1 MPGSF
6 KISSHQLMILIL
18 LYSVGTVILHT
29 PSPLAGFAKQD
40 AWLAALIG
48 TGIALFF
55 VWFYIRVGN
64 LYPDLALD
72 QINEKVFGKIVGKMI
87 NLTFFI
93 WSFSTSSETIYYVG
107 NFIETFWMPDTTL
120 LAVNILLAAV
130 VIFTVRLGLET
141 FTRTLEIFFIPVFL
155 LLIVFL
161 ISIIP
166 EANIQNILPVF
177 EDGAKPVI
185 RATLFYVSVFTLSP
199 VMFLMIF
206 PSKVSERKKGGKAFY
221 IGTLIG
227 GIILILVIMLDI
239 LVLGPDTTARNI
251 APSYTMA
258 KKINVGNFLMQIE
271 AIIATIWIITTY
283 TRVVMYFYVSV
294 VVFSNIFNIKDYRP
308 FTTALGMIMVF
319 YSSIVF
325 PTVPSSGE
333 FNKNIWLFYAATY
346 GLVMPLLL
354 FITAKLKNI
363 IKKPTIANY
372 DNKMHFSIWLDWMIV
387 MNIYE

>member
-48 TGIALFF
+48 TGIALIF

-107 NFIETFWMPDTTL
+107 NFIETFWMPDTLL
-120 LAVNILLAAV
+120 LALNILLAAV

-141 FTRTLEIFFIPVFL
+141 FTRTLEIFFIPVLL

-166 EANIQNILPVF
+166 EANIQNIQPVF

-258 KKINVGNFLMQIE
+258 KKINVGNFLMRIE

-363 IKKPTIANY
+363 IKKL
-372 DNKMHFSIWLDWMIV
+372 HHSQQ
-387 MNIYE
+387 

>member
-40 AWLAALIG
+40 AWLAALFG
-48 TGIALFF
+48 TGIALIF

-72 QINEKVFGKIVGKMI
+72 QINEKVFGKIVGKLI

-107 NFIETFWMPDTTL
+107 NFIETFWMPDTPL
-120 LAVNILLAAV
+120 LALNIMLAAV

-141 FTRTLEIFFIPVFL
+141 FTRTLEIFFIPVL
-155 LLIVFL
+155 LLLTVFL

-166 EANIQNILPVF
+166 EANIQPVF
-177 EDGAKPVI
+177 ESGAKPLI
-185 RATLFYVSVFTLSP
+185 RAILFYVSVFTLSP

-258 KKINVGNFLMQIE
+258 KK
-271 AIIATIWIITTY
+271 
-283 TRVVMYFYVSV
+283 
-294 VVFSNIFNIKDYRP
+294 
-308 FTTALGMIMVF
+308 
-319 YSSIVF
+319 
-325 PTVPSSGE
+325 
-333 FNKNIWLFYAATY
+333 
-346 GLVMPLLL
+346 
-354 FITAKLKNI
+354 
-363 IKKPTIANY
+363 
-372 DNKMHFSIWLDWMIV
+372 
-387 MNIYE
+387 

>member
-40 AWLAALIG
+40 AWLAALFG
-48 TGIALFF
+48 TGIALIF

-93 WSFSTSSETIYYVG
+93 WSFSTSSQTIYYVG
-107 NFIETFWMPDTTL
+107 NFIETFWMPDTPL
-120 LAVNILLAAV
+120 LALNILLAAV

-141 FTRTLEIFFIPVFL
+141 FTRTLEIFFIPVLL

-166 EANIQNILPVF
+166 EANIQNIQPVF
-177 EDGAKPVI
+177 ESGAKPLI
-185 RATLFYVSVFTLSP
+185 RAILFYVSVFTLSP

-258 KKINVGNFLMQIE
+258 KKINVGNFLMRIE

-283 TRVVMYFYVSV
+283 TRAVMYFYVSV

-363 IKKPTIANY
+363 IKK
-372 DNKMHFSIWLDWMIV
+372 HHHSQQ
-387 MNIYE
+387 

>member
-1 MPGSF
+1 
-6 KISSHQLMILIL
+6 
-18 LYSVGTVILHT
+18 
-29 PSPLAGFAKQD
+29 
-40 AWLAALIG
+40 
-48 TGIALFF
+48 
-55 VWFYIRVGN
+55 
-64 LYPDLALD
+64 
-72 QINEKVFGKIVGKMI
+72 MI

-107 NFIETFWMPDTTL
+107 NFIETFWMPDTPL
-120 LAVNILLAAV
+120 LALNILLAAV

-141 FTRTLEIFFIPVFL
+141 FTRTLEIFFIPVLL

-161 ISIIP
+161 ISNIP
-166 EANIQNILPVF
+166 EANIQNIQPVF

-206 PSKVSERKKGGKAFY
+206 PSKVSEGKKGGKAFY

-227 GIILILVIMLDI
+227 GISLILVIMLDI

-258 KKINVGNFLMQIE
+258 KKINVGNFLMRIE

-283 TRVVMYFYVSV
+283 TRAVMYFYVSV

-325 PTVPSSGE
+325 PTVSSSGK
-333 FNKNIWLFYAATY
+333 FNKNIWLFYVATY
-346 GLVMPLLL
+346 GLVMSLLL
-354 FITAKLKNI
+354 FITVKLKNI
-363 IKKPTIANY
+363 IKK
-372 DNKMHFSIWLDWMIV
+372 HHHSQQC
-387 MNIYE
+387 

>member
-1 MPGSF
+1 M
-6 KISSHQLMILIL
+6 
-18 LYSVGTVILHT
+18 
-29 PSPLAGFAKQD
+29 
-40 AWLAALIG
+40 
-48 TGIALFF
+48 
-55 VWFYIRVGN
+55 RVGN
-64 LYPDLALD
+64 LYPDFALD

-107 NFIETFWMPDTTL
+107 NFIETFWMPDTPL
-120 LAVNILLAAV
+120 LALNILLAAV

-141 FTRTLEIFFIPVFL
+141 FTRTLEIFFIPVLL

-161 ISIIP
+161 ISNIP
-166 EANIQNILPVF
+166 EANIQNIQPVF

-206 PSKVSERKKGGKAFY
+206 PSKVSEGKKGGKAFY

-227 GIILILVIMLDI
+227 GISLILVIMLDI

-258 KKINVGNFLMQIE
+258 KKINVGNFLMRIE

-283 TRVVMYFYVSV
+283 TRAVMYFYVSV

-325 PTVPSSGE
+325 PTVSSSGK
-333 FNKNIWLFYAATY
+333 FNKNIWLFYVATY
-346 GLVMPLLL
+346 GLVMSLLL
-354 FITAKLKNI
+354 FITVKLKNI
-363 IKKPTIANY
+363 IKK
-372 DNKMHFSIWLDWMIV
+372 HHHSQQC
-387 MNIYE
+387 

>member
-40 AWLAALIG
+40 AWLAALFG
-48 TGIALFF
+48 TGIALIF

-87 NLTFFI
+87 NLTFFF
-93 WSFSTSSETIYYVG
+93 WSFSTAAETTYYVG
-107 NFIETFWMPDTTL
+107 SFIETFWMPDTPLVALNT
-120 LAVNILLAAV
+120 LLAAV
-130 VIFTVRLGLET
+130 VIITVRLGIET
-141 FTRTLEIFFIPVFL
+141 FTRTLEIFFIPIL
-155 LLIVFL
+155 LLLTIFL

-166 EANIQNILPVF
+166 QANIQNIQPVL
-177 EDGAKPVI
+177 EGGAKPLI
-185 RATLFYVSVFTLSP
+185 RAVLFYVSVFTLSP

-206 PSKVSERKKGGKAFY
+206 PSKVNERKKGGKAFY
-221 IGTLIG
+221 MGTLFG

-239 LVLGPDTTARNI
+239 LVLGPDTTVRNI

-258 KKINVGNFLMQIE
+258 KKINVGNFLMRIE
-271 AIIATIWIITTY
+271 AIIAMIWIFTSY
-283 TRVVMYFYVSV
+283 TRTVMYFYVSV
-294 VVFSNIFNIKDYRP
+294 VVFSNLFNIKDYRP

-319 YSSIVF
+319 CSLIVF
-325 PTVPSSGE
+325 PTVSSSGE
-333 FNKNIWLFYAATY
+333 FNKNIWLFYASTY
-346 GLVMPLLL
+346 GLVMPLIL
-354 FITAKLKNI
+354 FITAKFRNI
-363 IKKPTIANY
+363 IKKP
-372 DNKMHFSIWLDWMIV
+372 HGRQQ
-387 MNIYE
+387 